1 MKTFFAIFFL
11 PLAVAAADTNDLPVL
26 APPYGELPPSFWA
39 QHETAI
45 IVGGF
50 ALLAVVFLLLRA
62 WLRPETPVIVPPEML
77 ARRTLEKLQAQPEDG
92 KLLSEISQAL
102 RRYLAAAFALP
113 GGEMTTV
120 EFCAALA
127 ADEKIGAEL
136 AQMISNFLREC
147 DARKFS
153 PASLVA
159 PLNAAG
165 RALEL
170 VSAAKVRRSRSASAS
185 GAALPQPQ
193 EAAAHQPTQPSADVA
208 ASEDGRTP

>member
-1 MKTFFAIFFL
+1 MKTFFASFFL
-11 PLAVAAADTNDLPVL
+11 PIAVIAADTNALPAL
-26 APPYGELPPSFWA
+26 APPYGELPPSFWER
-39 QHETAI
+39 HETAI

-50 ALLAVVFLLLRA
+50 ALLAVVFLFLRV
-62 WLRPETPVIVPPEML
+62 WLRPEMPVIVPPEIL
-77 ARRTLEKLQAQPEDG
+77 ARQMLEKLQAQPEDG
-92 KLLSEISQAL
+92 KVLSEISQAL

-113 GGEMTTV
+113 GGEMTTA
-120 EFCAALA
+120 EFCVALA
-127 ADEKIGAEL
+127 DDEKIGAEL
-136 AQMISNFLREC
+136 AQTISNFLREC

-170 VSAAKVRRSRSASAS
+170 VSAAEVRRSRSAPAS
-185 GAALPQPQ
+185 GAAMPQPQ